1 MRKLTLFALV
11 LATLTTLLAAGSSP
25 ARADAERWLHV
36 RVLDGEDKV
45 SVNLPIELVASV
57 LASVDSEQFRNG
69 NIVLEDQ
76 EFDPAL
82 VTAILEAAVRSKDGE
97 FVRIE
102 EGDDVTVTVHKKKDT
117 LHVDVKDDGE
127 VVQVEIPIAVA
138 KAMLDGGE
146 NSLNIKAALEV
157 LGDGKGSTLVT
168 VDDGESKVRVWVNS
182 SMEGI

>member
-117 LHVDVKDDGE
+117 RHVDVKDDGE
-127 VVQVEIPIAVA
+127 VVQVEFIDQAARDAQHLTAGGVAVVA
-138 KAMLDGGE
+138 VGQADDAH
-146 NSLNIKAALEV
+146 AAV
-157 LGDGKGSTLVT
+157 L
-168 VDDGESKVRVWVNS
+168 
-182 SMEGI
+182 